1 LIDILFIDFF
11 LFNTYPIVKLP
22 VVPIQSIVFVW
33 LEEKKGENLKSHHMF
48 LDCELVPVT
57 FFSLDYLKKLTCI
70 KCIVACFI
78 VEGKYFL
85 SNNQAFHLCSN

>member
-33 LEEKKGENLKSHHMF
+33 LEEKKRREFEVSSYVSRLRIGTC
-48 LDCELVPVT
+48 DI
-57 FFSLDYLKKLTCI
+57 FSLDYLKKLTCI